1 MSSPQ
6 AIDQDKLVRQINQA
20 LLEADREKHHKAAE
34 SALTKQ
40 REAVAGT
47 DGDYLTTDASAQLG
61 RPLTR
66 KVLVERLS
74 KMNSNLIFEQS
85 KNFPHI
91 GAVYVLDPTANLT
104 DPDARCRGRRFV
116 VGMEWTGLSPEF
128 TTRKIEQDQRGNPQM
143 KGQIRGWRT
152 VLSRLIHERLI
163 GVAEAERVFSI
174 ARGRE
179 SQRWFEEIN

>member
-128 TTRKIEQDQRGNPQM
+128 TTRKIELDQWGNPQM

>member
-116 VGMEWTGLSPEF
+116 VSMEWTGLSPEF

-143 KGQIRGWRT
+143 KGQIRGWRA

>member
-1 MSSPQ
+1 ML
-6 AIDQDKLVRQINQA
+6 D
-20 LLEADREKHHKAAE
+20 ADREKHRKAATE
-34 SALTKQ
+34 ALAKQ
-40 REAVAGT
+40 HEAVAGR
-47 DGDYLTTDASAQLG
+47 DGDFLTTDASAQLG

-66 KVLVERLS
+66 KVLIERLS
-74 KMNSNLIFEQS
+74 KMNPNLVFEQS
-85 KNFPHI
+85 RNYPEI

-104 DPDARCRGRRFV
+104 DPDERCRGRRFI

-128 TTRKIEQDQRGNPQM
+128 TTRKIEPDRWGNPQM

-163 GVAEAERVFSI
+163 GIAAAERVFSI
-174 ARGRE
+174 ARGRA